1 MSKRETAHH
10 PNHRGGGVSC
20 ALAFCPPLSPPPAG
34 ELELCLC
41 LSLHYLCLSLSV
53 SLSRSLSRSLFVS
66 LSRPSSLLSFLCL
79 SFAWFD
85 SKTHHN
91 ASPPS
96 KVGWVLGPR
105 RVIQEIHTILPYM
118 QFCAATPLQE
128 AMCTV
133 LVDAEKPYEGSASYY
148 DWLREQYAGKRHRL
162 EKALAAA
169 GIRSLKGEG
178 GFFLIGDVSKI
189 KV

>member
-1 MSKRETAHH
+1 M
-10 PNHRGGGVSC
+10 
-20 ALAFCPPLSPPPAG
+20 
-34 ELELCLC
+34 
-41 LSLHYLCLSLSV
+41 
-53 SLSRSLSRSLFVS
+53 
-66 LSRPSSLLSFLCL
+66 
-79 SFAWFD
+79 
-85 SKTHHN
+85 
-91 ASPPS
+91 
-96 KVGWVLGPR
+96 LGPR

-118 QFCAATPLQE
+118 QFCAATPMQE

-178 GFFLIGDVSKI
+178 GFFLIGDVSNI
-189 KV
+189 KVCVEVLQ

>member
-1 MSKRETAHH
+1 MHS
-10 PNHRGGGVSC
+10 NSD
-20 ALAFCPPLSPPPAG
+20 LLLLSPLLPALLPP
-34 ELELCLC
+34 
-41 LSLHYLCLSLSV
+41 
-53 SLSRSLSRSLFVS
+53 
-66 LSRPSSLLSFLCL
+66 
-79 SFAWFD
+79 
-85 SKTHHN
+85 
-91 ASPPS
+91 

-118 QFCAATPLQE
+118 QFCAATPMQE

-162 EKALAAA
+162 ERALAAA

-189 KV
+189 KVRLEALSEVGGCCGLRR

>member
-1 MSKRETAHH
+1 MSASRL
-10 PNHRGGGVSC
+10 R
-20 ALAFCPPLSPPPAG
+20 LLPPSLVTYFPLHQPSATYTSYEFTQSPSSSHFFSSLLLLLRLLSPP
-34 ELELCLC
+34 
-41 LSLHYLCLSLSV
+41 
-53 SLSRSLSRSLFVS
+53 SR
-66 LSRPSSLLSFLCL
+66 
-79 SFAWFD
+79 
-85 SKTHHN
+85 
-91 ASPPS
+91 

-133 LVDAEKPYEGSASYY
+133 LVDAEKPYEGSPSYY
-148 DWLREQYAGKRHRL
+148 DWLREQYAGKRHQL
-162 EKALAAA
+162 ERALAAA

-189 KV
+189 KVGTSSPRRFFHVACLYLCL